1 MSCCVSAVCE
11 QIRKTTASHMY
22 EMLLIY
28 DDIAEAD
35 VLDDVMSVLS
45 DTDWSVDVRRRAELN
60 IAIFNVFYGFFTNK
74 KVNIRLFLN
83 KNCSFSQ
90 ARLMFR

>member
-45 DTDWSVDVRRRAELN
+45 DTDWSVDVRRSAELD
-60 IAIFNVFYGFFTNK
+60 IAIFNIFYGFP
-74 KVNIRLFLN
+74 LM
-83 KNCSFSQ
+83 KN
-90 ARLMFR
+90 